1 MTLGT
6 HVTLAHSA
14 GAVWLML
21 LTHVLGGTT
30 AVVSG
35 FAALLVAKGG
45 RAHRRTGMVFV
56 VAMAI
61 MGIFATVVAT
71 YEAKVSS
78 IVGGIFSLYFV
89 LTGFTTVRPIRMLGR
104 REHIAIMVVPLA
116 MAAFL
121 FTYGFIA
128 LGLPGAM
135 LNGVPAAM
143 MLFLASVNIL
153 AAVGDWRMIR
163 AGGLGGARRVARHL
177 WRMCFGMFIATGSFF
192 IGQMQVFPRP
202 LRILP
207 LMLALGVAPLGV
219 LLYWMWRVRLR
230 QSLRG
235 LIMST
240 PREVASET

>member
-192 IGQMQVFPRP
+192 IGQMQVFPKP

-235 LIMST
+235 LIMSK